1 MKRIGALRGVVSR
14 KTRGVGIIAAAR
26 HHGKTFIGTIFLDE
40 RSCRVP
46 LRLEVQ
52 LLIEPF
58 QISRAGRDYLGG
70 HNLWNVVGVQLQ
82 NGSFDRLV

>member
-1 MKRIGALRGVVSR
+1 MKRIGALRDVVSR

-26 HHGKTFIGTIFLDE
+26 HHGKTFIGTIFLGE
-40 RSCRVP
+40 TSCLTP
-46 LRLEVQ
+46 LRLKFQ

-70 HNLWNVVGVQLQ
+70 HNLWDVVGVQLQ
-82 NGSFDRLV
+82 NGCFDRLI